1 MTDSIEFECFSYH
14 WMSLFSMAHSR
25 VMVVEAALSAK
36 AAFECTNEDFS
47 LLSIN
52 NKNVHGVQLGEA
64 ADNSQNSSERMDDK

>member
-25 VMVVEAALSAK
+25 VMVVAAALSAK
-36 AAFECTNEDFS
+36 AAFECSEDFS

-52 NKNVHGVQLGEA
+52 NKNLHGVRLGEA
-64 ADNSQNSSERMDDK
+64 ADNSQNRG